1 VRSSIRPV
9 QCSPGL
15 GCRVPAAFTIALID
29 DDESFRTALAESLS
43 SFGFEV
49 IEYASGEDFISNN
62 GLSLCDLV
70 VSDVHMPGMSGLDIT
85 RHVAVS
91 GTRLPVV
98 LITAR
103 SEADLEDRA
112 AAAGAVCF
120 LKKPFEIGDLIR
132 CIEGARG
139 A

>member
-1 VRSSIRPV
+1 
-9 QCSPGL
+9 
-15 GCRVPAAFTIALID
+15 VPAAFTIALID

-49 IEYASGEDFISNN
+49 IGYPSGEDFISSH

-70 VSDVHMPGMSGLDIT
+70 VTDVHMPGMSGLDII

-91 GTRLPVV
+91 GTKLPVI

-120 LKKPFEIGDLIR
+120 LKKPFEIVDLIR
-132 CIEGARG
+132 CIEEARG